1 MYTLIILT
9 DVLTAVI
16 TEFIAVTIF
25 NFGTKEQIS
34 KSRTWIFAAV
44 FTVLEIAAR
53 IFFGKTA
60 VLIGINVLTDESAG
74 IFNPD
79 ATIKVFYTGWF
90 IEAALI
96 IVMFVVAAVVFRADK
111 AKAVGAGI
119 VFSAVVMFAETGI
132 LKLLPLISGIKEA
145 SCIMSIAYYFLGAVG
160 FRLIVLA
167 CITAFYLD
175 KLSRSDKM
183 GNSLPAVR
191 DINHKH
197 IVAESNKRNHRKK
210 DIICL
215 FVLPLLTV
223 ISAYAVF
230 ACEVKIGISNEY
242 IWLVVPVIL
251 TVADIILIALG
262 HLQKACAIRNE
273 LNTTDA
279 CKTQDADKP
288 DKNAETKKESETS
301 EESEVKKKKL
311 KAESEITGTSAA
323 ESLTK
328 KKIIAFIIAG
338 VLIFVLA
345 FYGTDKIVNLVEQ
358 RRIDSKYQLALDIW
372 LADPDSVSII
382 YENINITEEFFDKYG
397 DSILEGDF
405 TAAITEMRDNMYTFS
420 YSVTYKNKHLF
431 EEE

>member
-1 MYTLIILT
+1 MYALLILT

-16 TEFIAVTIF
+16 TAFIAVTIF

-34 KSRTWIFAAV
+34 KSRIWV
-44 FTVLEIAAR
+44 FTVVFTLLEIAVR

-60 VLIGINVLTDESAG
+60 VLLGINVLTDESAG

-96 IVMFVVAAVVFRADK
+96 IVLFVVAAFIFKTKK
-111 AKAVGAGI
+111 AKTAGAGI
-119 VFSAVVMFAETGI
+119 ILAAVVMFAETGI
-132 LKLLPLISGIKEA
+132 LKLLPLISGTKGA

-160 FRLIVLA
+160 FRLIILA
-167 CITAFYLD
+167 CITAFY
-175 KLSRSDKM
+175 S
-183 GNSLPAVR
+183 NAV
-191 DINHKH
+191 K
-197 IVAESNKRNHRKK
+197 ESNKYPSRKT

-223 ISAYAVF
+223 ISAYEVF

-242 IWLVVPVIL
+242 IWLVMPVVL
-251 TVADIILIALG
+251 TAADIILIALG

-279 CKTQDADKP
+279 CKTQDADKL

-345 FYGTDKIVNLVEQ
+345 FYGTDKIVNSSEQ
-358 RRIDSKYQLALDIW
+358 RRMDSKYQLVLDIW

>member
-1 MYTLIILT
+1 M
-9 DVLTAVI
+9 
-16 TEFIAVTIF
+16 
-25 NFGTKEQIS
+25 
-34 KSRTWIFAAV
+34 
-44 FTVLEIAAR
+44 
-53 IFFGKTA
+53 
-60 VLIGINVLTDESAG
+60 
-74 IFNPD
+74 
-79 ATIKVFYTGWF
+79 
-90 IEAALI
+90 
-96 IVMFVVAAVVFRADK
+96 
-111 AKAVGAGI
+111 
-119 VFSAVVMFAETGI
+119 
-132 LKLLPLISGIKEA
+132 
-145 SCIMSIAYYFLGAVG
+145 
-160 FRLIVLA
+160 
-167 CITAFYLD
+167 
-175 KLSRSDKM
+175 
-183 GNSLPAVR
+183 
-191 DINHKH
+191 
-197 IVAESNKRNHRKK
+197 
-210 DIICL
+210 
-215 FVLPLLTV
+215 
-223 ISAYAVF
+223 
-230 ACEVKIGISNEY
+230 IGISNEY

-345 FYGTDKIVNLVEQ
+345 FYGTDKIVNSSEQ
-358 RRIDSKYQLALDIW
+358 RRMDSKYQLVLDIW

>member
-16 TEFIAVTIF
+16 TAFIAVTIF

-34 KSRTWIFAAV
+34 KSRIWV
-44 FTVLEIAAR
+44 FTVVFTLLEIAVR

-60 VLIGINVLTDESAG
+60 VLLGINVLTDESAG

-96 IVMFVVAAVVFRADK
+96 IVLFVVAAFIFKTKK
-111 AKAVGAGI
+111 AKTAGAGI
-119 VFSAVVMFAETGI
+119 ILAAVVMFAETGI
-132 LKLLPLISGIKEA
+132 LKLLPLISGTKGA

-160 FRLIVLA
+160 FRLIILA
-167 CITAFYLD
+167 CITAFY
-175 KLSRSDKM
+175 S
-183 GNSLPAVR
+183 NAV
-191 DINHKH
+191 K
-197 IVAESNKRNHRKK
+197 ESNKYPSRKT

-223 ISAYAVF
+223 ISAYEVF

-242 IWLVVPVIL
+242 IWLVMPVVL
-251 TVADIILIALG
+251 TAADIILIALG

-279 CKTQDADKP
+279 CKTQDADKL
-288 DKNAETKKESETS
+288 DKNAETKKEPETS
-301 EESEVKKKKL
+301 EWSEVKKKKL

-358 RRIDSKYQLALDIW
+358 RRMDSKYQLALDIW

-382 YENINITEEFFDKYG
+382 HENINITEEFFDKYG

-405 TAAITEMRDNMYTFS
+405 TAAVTEIRDNRNK
-420 YSVTYKNKHLF
+420 KNSKFNCCQDQRHGCK
-431 EEE
+431 